1 MNSFFFL
8 FDRKR
13 EREKKVDVKIWWE
26 QKGGKEEKRKIRC
39 FPAYPCARGSQIA
52 LLGLHI
58 FVQMGLVLGS
68 LCIFC
73 VYKSLA
79 LHFQASSEE

>member
-1 MNSFFFL
+1 MNSFFFF
-8 FDRKR
+8 FDRKG
-13 EREKKVDVKIWWE
+13 EREKKSRCKNLVGT
-26 QKGGKEEKRKIRC
+26 KGRKRGKEEKRKIRC
-39 FPAYPCARGSQIA
+39 FPAYPCMRGNQIA

-79 LHFQASSEE
+79 LHFQA